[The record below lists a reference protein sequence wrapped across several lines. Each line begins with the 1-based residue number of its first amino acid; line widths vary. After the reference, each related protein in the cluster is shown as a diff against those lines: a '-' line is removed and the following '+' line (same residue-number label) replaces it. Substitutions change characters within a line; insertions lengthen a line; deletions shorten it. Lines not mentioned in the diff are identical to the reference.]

1 MRYVVINLIKD
12 CSWSLYLSRRIQL
25 SFLRLCFQSRGM
37 YEERVQNLNNRTI
50 KYLLFGDVRESINK
64 WEATMCT

>member
-12 CSWSLYLSRRIQL
+12 CSWSLYLSRRILL
-25 SFLRLCFQSRGM
+25 SFLRLCFQSRAM
-37 YEERVQNLNNRTI
+37 HEERAQNLNNRTI
-50 KYLLFGDVRESINK
+50 KYLLFGDVRENINK